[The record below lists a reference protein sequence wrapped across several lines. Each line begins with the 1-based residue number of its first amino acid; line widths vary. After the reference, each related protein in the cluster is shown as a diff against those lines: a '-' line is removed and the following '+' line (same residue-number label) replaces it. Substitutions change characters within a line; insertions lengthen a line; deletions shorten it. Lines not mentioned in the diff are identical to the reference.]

1 MPMIRLDKLLTDA
14 GLATRSEARRM
25 IAGGRATVDGSA
37 VTSPDTKLDPEAA
50 EVKLDGVPVCTRK
63 LRYFMLNKPDGVVSA
78 TEDATEKTV
87 LDLLPKELRRL
98 GLFPA
103 GRLDK
108 DTTGL
113 LILTNDGALCHEAT
127 SPKHHVDKVY
137 EFTADGMLDEA
148 DIAAFAGGIVLQ
160 DGTVCRP
167 ARLAPDP
174 ADLSRGTVTLS
185 EGKYHQVKRML
196 ASRGAHVLTLKR
208 ISIGGLALDPALAH
222 GQVRELTAEE
232 KARLLEKVTN

>member
-1 MPMIRLDKLLTDA
+1 
-14 GLATRSEARRM
+14 M
-25 IAGGRATVDGSA
+25 IAGGRATVDGRA
-37 VTSPDTKLDPEAA
+37 VTSPDTKLDPETV

-63 LRYFMLNKPDGVVSA
+63 LCYFMLNKPDGVVSA
-78 TEDATEKTV
+78 TEDAAEKTV

-98 GLFPA
+98 GLFPV

-127 SPKHHVDKVY
+127 SPKYHVDKVY
-137 EFTADGMLDEA
+137 EFTVDGMLDEA

-167 ARLAPDP
+167 SRLVLDP
-174 ADLSRGTVTLS
+174 AVPSRGAVTLS

-196 ASRGAHVLTLKR
+196 ASRGAHVLTLR
-208 ISIGGLALDPALAH
+208 RVSIGGLALDATLAP

-232 KARLLEKVTN
+232 KARLLEKVTI